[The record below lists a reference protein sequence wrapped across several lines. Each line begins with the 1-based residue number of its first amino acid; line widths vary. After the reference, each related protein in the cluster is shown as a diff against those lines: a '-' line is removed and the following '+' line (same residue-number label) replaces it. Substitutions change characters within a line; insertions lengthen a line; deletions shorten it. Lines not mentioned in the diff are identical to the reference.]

1 VAREESVTPH
11 RVLSSLS
18 LSIVIIMPALA
29 RPHDHH
35 SKGWPPTWSE
45 YKETRESKPSAPSSA
60 PLLLFLIKRKK
71 KKKKEMM
78 RKKPKYIHRDDC
90 YIVL

>member
-1 VAREESVTPH
+1 MTTTAKAGPQHGANIR
-11 RVLSSLS
+11 R
-18 LSIVIIMPALA
+18 
-29 RPHDHH
+29 
-35 SKGWPPTWSE
+35 
-45 YKETRESKPSAPSSA
+45 RESKPCLAPSSA